1 MEIVLGYDEMRAA
14 AAEATAV
21 LEQLQRACD
30 RGEAEVARLL
40 DGGWSGAAAAS
51 FAEAWAQWCSGAVS
65 VRVGLASLA
74 SRVDSSERLARE
86 ADCLVTGSWERLE
99 ARLS

>member
-1 MEIVLGYDEMRAA
+1 MEIVLGYDEMQAA

-21 LEQLQRACD
+21 LGELAQACD
-30 RGEAEVARLL
+30 RSEAEVARLL
-40 DGGWSGAAAAS
+40 DGGWSGAAAAA

-74 SRVDSSERLARE
+74 SGVAASERSARE
-86 ADCLVTGSWERLE
+86 TDGGVTGAMARLE
-99 ARLS
+99 GRLS

>member
-14 AAEATAV
+14 AAEAAAV
-21 LEQLQRACD
+21 LGELEQACD

-40 DGGWSGAAAAS
+40 DGGWSGAAAAA

-65 VRVGLASLA
+65 VRSGLSALA
-74 SRVDSSERLARE
+74 AGVDSSERLARE
-86 ADCLVTGSWERLE
+86 ADHLVTSSLERLE
-99 ARLS
+99 GRLS